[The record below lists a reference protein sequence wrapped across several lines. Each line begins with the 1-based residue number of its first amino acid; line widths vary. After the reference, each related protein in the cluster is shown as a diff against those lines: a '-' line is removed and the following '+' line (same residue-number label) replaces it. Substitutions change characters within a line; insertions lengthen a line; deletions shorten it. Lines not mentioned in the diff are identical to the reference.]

1 VGARVVLRVLAAA
14 GLLAAAAFPAFT
26 ETMDGALRRAYVANP
41 TLNAQRAQVRVTDET
56 VPIAKSGQRPRIT
69 GTADIGFSEI
79 GSHSDNGPGNHTSL
93 KPGGVGVVLNQ
104 NVFDGLRTRN
114 STRAAESQVFG
125 ARETLRNTEQ
135 NVLLNGATD
144 YMNVLRDSAI
154 LSLQRNNVEVLQE
167 QLRQTKDRFAV
178 GEVTRTDVAQ
188 AEAALA
194 GGQSQVSLAESNLK
208 TSIAAYR
215 RDIGDEPKQL
225 APGRSIEK
233 FLPRTL
239 DLAVATSQA
248 EHPAINASMHGVDSA
263 ELQVKV
269 AEGALYP
276 SVGASASLT
285 KRYDTLIPGDIR
297 NTASLTAQLSVP
309 IYEGGEF
316 YARTRQA
323 KETAGQARINVD
335 VTRDQVRAAVVSAWG
350 ALEAAKAQIIAT
362 QAQVNANE
370 IALNGVREE
379 AKVGQRTTLDVLNAQ
394 QALLNSRVLLITAQR
409 DRVVASYSLLSA
421 VGKLSAR
428 VLGLKVDEYDAKVHF
443 EQVKDKWIG
452 LRTPDGR

>member
-1 VGARVVLRVLAAA
+1 
-14 GLLAAAAFPAFT
+14 
-26 ETMDGALRRAYVANP
+26 MDRALRRAYLANP
-41 TLNAQRAQVRVTDET
+41 TLNAQRAQVRATDEN
-56 VPIAKSGQRPRIT
+56 VPIAKSGQRPKVT

-79 GSHSDNGPGNHTSL
+79 SSHNDNGPGNHTSL
-93 KPGGVGVVLNQ
+93 KPGGIGVTLSQ
-104 NVFDGLRTRN
+104 NLFDGFRTRN

-135 NVLLNGATD
+135 NTLLQGATD
-144 YMNVLRDSAI
+144 YMNVLRDSAV

-194 GGQSQVSLAESNLK
+194 GGQSQVSQAESNLK

-215 RDIGDEPKQL
+215 RDIGDEPKSL
-225 APGRSIEK
+225 APGRSIEYL
-233 FLPRTL
+233 LPKTL

-248 EHPAINASMHGVDSA
+248 QHPAINASMHGVDSA
-263 ELQVKV
+263 ELLVKV
-269 AEGALYP
+269 QEGALFP
-276 SVGASASLT
+276 TLGAQASLT

-297 NTASLTAQLSVP
+297 STAAIAAQLSVP

-421 VGKLSAR
+421 VGMLSAR
-428 VLGLKVDEYDAKVHF
+428 VLGLKVDEYDAKVHYQ
-443 EQVKDKWIG
+443 QVKDKWIG

>member
-167 QLRQTKDRFAV
+167 QLRQTKDRFALA
-178 GEVTRTDVAQ
+178 EVTRTDVAQ

-335 VTRDQVRAAVVSAWG
+335 VTRDQVRAAVVSSWG
-350 ALEAAKAQIIAT
+350 ALEAAKAQVIAS

-394 QALLNSRVLLITAQR
+394 QALLNSRVALITAQR

-428 VLGLKVDEYDAKVHF
+428 VLGLKVEEYDAKVHF

>member
-1 VGARVVLRVLAAA
+1 MVGALAVAAA
-14 GLLAAAAFPAFT
+14 LAGSSSTVA
-26 ETMDGALRRAYVANP
+26 ETMDGALARAYVANP
-41 TLNAQRAQVRVTDET
+41 TLNSQRAQVRVTDET
-56 VPIAKSGQRPRIT
+56 VPIAKAGQRPKAS
-69 GTADIGFSEI
+69 GTADIGFTEL
-79 GSHSDNGPGNHTSL
+79 GVHNDNGQTSHTSL
-93 KPGGVGVVLNQ
+93 RPGGVGVTLNQ
-104 NVFDGLRTRN
+104 NLFDGLRTRN

-135 NVLLNGATD
+135 NVLFNGATS

-154 LSLQRNNVEVLQE
+154 LSLQRNNVEVLAE

-208 TSIAAYR
+208 TSIATYR
-215 RDIGDEPKQL
+215 QNIGDEPKQL

-233 FLPRTL
+233 FLPVTL
-239 DLAVATSQA
+239 DLAVATAQA
-248 EHPAINASMHGVDSA
+248 EHPAINAAIHGVDSA

-269 AEGALYP
+269 AEGALFP
-276 SVGASASLT
+276 TLGASASLT
-285 KRYDTLIPGDIR
+285 RRYDVQIPGDFR
-297 NTASLTAQLSVP
+297 TTASVTAQLSVP

-335 VTRDQVRAAVVSAWG
+335 VTRDQVRAAVVSSWG
-350 ALEAAKAQIIAT
+350 ALEAAKAQIAAA

-394 QALLNSRVLLITAQR
+394 QALLNSRVSLITAQR
-409 DRVVASYSLLSA
+409 DRVVASYSLMSA

-428 VLGLKVDEYDAKVHF
+428 VLGLRVDEYDAKRHY

>member
-1 VGARVVLRVLAAA
+1 MDRPLDTHCLVTRLIYRMPSCPLAGAGVLEAAVGARVVLRVLAGVGA
-14 GLLAAAAFPAFT
+14 LAAAALPAST

-41 TLNAQRAQVRVTDET
+41 TLNAQRAQVRITDET

-79 GSHSDNGPGNHTSL
+79 GSHSDSGPGNHTSL

-125 ARETLRNTEQ
+125 ARETLRNSEQ

-167 QLRQTKDRFAV
+167 QLRQTKERFGL

-233 FLPRTL
+233 FLPRTI

-276 SVGASASLT
+276 SVGAVASLT
-285 KRYDTLIPGDIR
+285 KRYDVQIPGDIR
-297 NTASLTAQLSVP
+297 NTASVTALLTVP

-362 QAQVNANE
+362 QAQVNARSPST
-370 IALNGVREE
+370 ACARRRRS
-379 AKVGQRTTLDVLNAQ
+379 ASAPPSTCSTR
-394 QALLNSRVLLITAQR
+394 SRRCST
-409 DRVVASYSLLSA
+409 RVCC
-421 VGKLSAR
+421 
-428 VLGLKVDEYDAKVHF
+428 
-443 EQVKDKWIG
+443 
-452 LRTPDGR
+452 